1 MKKLLGIAVLGLLLS
16 GNAYANVITLNCKN
30 LMKEIS
36 EGTEYTTIRINLKNK
51 IIDTGHGKE
60 LVSEIVEED
69 EAFLKAHYMGME
81 TDTLYIDR
89 YTGVA
94 KVISI
99 YKADG
104 QKKIRLIESYKCE
117 KAKKLF

>member
-1 MKKLLGIAVLGLLLS
+1 
-16 GNAYANVITLNCKN
+16 
-30 LMKEIS
+30 
-36 EGTEYTTIRINLKNK
+36 
-51 IIDTGHGKE
+51 
-60 LVSEIVEED
+60 
-69 EAFLKAHYMGME
+69 MGME

-104 QKKIRLIESYKCE
+104 QKKIRIIESYKCE
-117 KAKKLF
+117 KSKKLF